1 MSHYKDHPIYGI
13 GVRGAGKEWHCRG
26 LIFNPADKVTE
37 IKRLECAELSFTTR
51 SKAEAHA
58 LQLCKKWIDE
68 QSGDIGSI
76 SPAKPVPVKDRALA
90 IE

>member
-1 MSHYKDHPIYGI
+1 MPQYKNHPIYGV

-37 IKRLECAELSFTTR
+37 IKRLECAELTFKTR
-51 SKAEAHA
+51 GKAEAHA
-58 LQLCKKWIDE
+58 LKLCQTWIDDLSVE
-68 QSGDIGSI
+68 SKSDSLPN
-76 SPAKPVPVKDRALA
+76 SPSLKDRTLA

>member
-1 MSHYKDHPIYGI
+1 MSQYKDHPIYGV

-37 IKRLECAELSFTTR
+37 IKRLECAELDFKTR
-51 SKAEAHA
+51 GKAEAHA
-58 LQLCKKWIDE
+58 LKLCKTWIDDQGVE
-68 QSGDIGSI
+68 AI
-76 SPAKPVPVKDRALA
+76 SVSLTNSAPLKDRALA